1 MIEIIEYSNLEKP
14 ARLEKILR
22 RAEWFDV
29 QIEQSV
35 RSILADVKKDGD
47 QAVLK
52 YTAKWDG
59 VSLTAD
65 ELQVSDTEL
74 ATASSIIAKELLS
87 AIRQASENIR
97 NYHEHQKPASWQYQ
111 LDEDAWLGEQVVPIE
126 RVGIYVPGGKAG
138 YFSTVLMTAI
148 PAKVAGVEKLVMIT
162 PPCEEGIS
170 PAILVAAQEAGVD
183 EIFKVGG
190 AQGIAALAYGT
201 DTIPKVDK
209 IVGPG
214 NIYVTTAKK
223 LVFGTVG
230 IDSLAG
236 PSEVVV
242 VADNSANPQQVA
254 AELLAQAEHDEMAM
268 AICITTS
275 PLLAEAVNKEMT
287 TLIKKLNRREII
299 EHSLQEWGTIII
311 VPDLE
316 KAIWLA
322 NEIAPE
328 HLVLMLEDS
337 STLVKQI
344 KNAGAIFLGS
354 FSPVAVGDYFAGPSH
369 VLPTAGTSRFSSRL
383 GVDDFIKKISLV
395 EYSAEYLHRYEN
407 QITTLARAEN
417 LQAHA
422 QSVKIRCSNKK

>member
-35 RSILADVKKDGD
+35 RSILADVKKNGD

-65 ELQVSDTEL
+65 ELRVSDTEL

-87 AIRQASENIR
+87 AIRQASKNIR
-97 NYHEHQKPASWQYQ
+97 NYHEHQTPASWQYQ

-162 PPCEEGIS
+162 PPCKEGIS
-170 PAILVAAQEAGVD
+170 PTILVAAQEAGVD

-299 EHSLQEWGTIII
+299 ELSLQEWGTIII

-422 QSVKIRCSNKK
+422 QSVEIRCSNKK